1 MNSRARFACLA
12 AVAAIAIFQLGG
24 CADTPSTFYSVVL
37 SPKGPLYVAQGSS
50 GTVITASVLNDAANG
65 GVTFSLSPAGA
76 GTLTQTS
83 SSTATYT
90 APTPVTTTTT
100 VVVTATAVDYP
111 KSSSNLTINVEPP
124 PTITTTS
131 LTSGSVGASYSQ
143 PINSTGGVPPFK
155 WTVASGALPAGL
167 ALDGSTTNTV
177 NVVGKPTTDG
187 PSTFTVSL
195 TDAAGEVATSQ
206 PLTIVISTLAITT
219 TSPLPNASF
228 TTPPTNYSEQFAAT
242 GGLAPYTWTLASG
255 SALPAG
261 LTLDP
266 TGLLSGAPTVQGTF
280 TFGVTVTDSE
290 ATPASVTQQF
300 TLTISGP
307 QNLAGLTG
315 NYAFTF
321 AGNNSAGALVTTAG
335 SFVSDGNGNITTG
348 EQDTNALN
356 AANATNTPN
365 LTGTY
370 TLGSDGRGTIT
381 FTNAPNTPTYAYSID
396 STGTHG
402 RLIEFDSTGTRGSGR
417 IEKQTLT
424 SCLVAN
430 GSTNAYGGTFAFAGS
445 GYAGTQSSTGTGPLV
460 FAGVFSAT
468 PPAAGVTQG
477 SLDSGETDANVAGTL
492 FPQAGPTGIGFYLSG
507 SDSTHCSFELQP
519 QWGTLNYNAYPVS
532 ATEAFLVEVDST
544 SVTPY
549 VSTLDLKQQFGYPFL
564 NQGVFSSS
572 LAGGLSGQL
581 LTNSGTLAP
590 EAEIMQISPQSN
602 GSFNLLLTDNTAGTI
617 LTNMQT
623 STTAPAPLTM
633 SYSSDQLGRVVPSL
647 LTAPRYQPILYL
659 VSSSEAFIISN
670 SNGAGFPIMVGHLD
684 PQSVP
689 AAPGFSNAYLT
700 GNFVI
705 GSAAPPPST
714 AAGTVSGFYALDG
727 AGNISGTQDAST
739 TSGNTSA
746 QAVAGT
752 YNVLDIAD
760 GTGTVALTSPATFGG
775 VYVIVSPTKFVMLT
789 VTPSDANPVVTIVGH

>member
-1 MNSRARFACLA
+1 MNFRARFACLA
-12 AVAAIAIFQLGG
+12 AVAAMAIAQLGG
-24 CADTPSTFYSVVL
+24 CADTPSTFYSVIL
-37 SPKGPLYVAQGSS
+37 SPKGPLYVAQGST

-65 GVTFSLSPAGA
+65 GVTFALSPAGA

-90 APTPVTTTTT
+90 APTPITATTT

-124 PTITTTS
+124 PAITTTS

-155 WTVASGALPAGL
+155 WAVASGSLPAGL

-206 PLTIVISTLAITT
+206 PLSIVISTLAITT
-219 TSPLPNASF
+219 TSPLPNGSF

-242 GGLAPYTWTLASG
+242 GGTSPYTWTLATG
-255 SALPAG
+255 STLPAG

-307 QNLAGLTG
+307 QNLAGLSG

-321 AGNNSAGALVTTAG
+321 TGNNSTGALVTTAG
-335 SFVSDGNGNITTG
+335 SFVADGNGTITSG
-348 EQDTNALN
+348 EQDTNTI
-356 AANATNTPN
+356 AAASEINTPN

-381 FTNAPNTPTYAYSID
+381 FTNAPGIPTYAFSID
-396 STGTHG
+396 ATGTHG

-417 IEKQTLT
+417 LEKQTLT
-424 SCLVAN
+424 TCAVAN
-430 GSTNAYGGTFAFAGS
+430 GSTNSYAGTFVFAGS
-445 GYAGTQSSTGTGPLV
+445 GYAGPQSAQGIGPLV
-460 FAGVFSAT
+460 FAGTFSGT
-468 PPAAGVTQG
+468 PPAVGTTQG
-477 SLDSGETDANVAGTL
+477 SLDNGEYDTNIGGTING
-492 FPQAGPTGIGFYLSG
+492 QVGPIGMGFYTSG
-507 SDSTHCSFELQP
+507 SDATHCSFQITP
-519 QWGTLNYNAYPVS
+519 QWGVLNYNAYPVS
-532 ATEAFLVEVDST
+532 ATEAFLIEVDAY
-544 SVTPY
+544 SVEPY
-549 VSTLDLKQQFGYPFL
+549 VSVLDMKQQTGYPFL
-564 NQGVFSSS
+564 TQGVLSSS
-572 LAGGLSGQL
+572 LAGGLSGQFAN
-581 LTNSGTLAP
+581 NSGTFSP
-590 EAEIMQISPQSN
+590 EAEVMQIAPQSN
-602 GSFNLLLTDNTAGTI
+602 GSFALLLTDNVAGSA

-623 STTAPAPLTM
+623 PTTAPAPLAVT
-633 SYSSDQLGRVVPSL
+633 YSSDRFGR
-647 LTAPRYQPILYL
+647 LTTNLASPYQPVLYL
-659 VSSSEAFIISN
+659 VSSSEAFIMSDT
-670 SNGAGFPIMVGHLD
+670 SAPGFPVIVGHLD

-689 AAPGFSNAYLT
+689 TAPGFSNAYLT
-700 GNFVI
+700 GNFVV
-705 GSAAPPPST
+705 GTAAPPTST
-714 AAGTVSGFYALDG
+714 AAGNVSGLFTLDG
-727 AGNISGTQDAST
+727 AGNISGTEDVSLP
-739 TSGNTSA
+739 SGNTSA
-746 QAVAGT
+746 ASVAGT
-752 YNVLDIAD
+752 YNVLDTTN
-760 GTGTVALTSPATFGG
+760 GTGTVTLTSPAAFGG

-789 VTPSDANPVVTIVGH
+789 VTSGDTNPVVTIVGH